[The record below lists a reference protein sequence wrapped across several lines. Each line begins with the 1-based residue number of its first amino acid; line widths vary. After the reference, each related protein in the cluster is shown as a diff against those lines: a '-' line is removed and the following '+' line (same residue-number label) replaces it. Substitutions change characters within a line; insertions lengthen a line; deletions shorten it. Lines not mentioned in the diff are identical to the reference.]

1 MLLYMRKTQDKN
13 RPVIPMTPFQ
23 EEIKKSRRVIKSFK
37 ANADKKRSFT
47 GRFADWMTETFGT
60 AHFLFINVFLFVA
73 WLVINN
79 GLIPGIP
86 VIDPFPHG
94 LLTTMV
100 SLEAI
105 VLAIFV
111 LIAQNRQ
118 SKVDE
123 LREEVAF
130 QMEIISEKEIT
141 KILSLLVKIAKKQ
154 NIDISKDEVL
164 EEMLHPTDTD
174 SIEKALE
181 RQMGNGSPI
190 LPLKFK
196 IPSIPSIPEAPNPLA
211 EIKKLIT
218 EEDTTKKSA

>member
-1 MLLYMRKTQDKN
+1 MASSQDKN
-13 RPVIPMTPFQ
+13 RPVQPMTPFQ

-37 ANADKKRSFT
+37 ANADKKRSLT
-47 GRFADWMTETFGT
+47 GRFADWMTGTFGT
-60 AHFLFINVFLFVA
+60 AHFLFVNVVIFA
-73 WLVINN
+73 IWLIINN
-79 GLIPGIP
+79 GHIPGVP
-86 VIDPFPHG
+86 VFDPFPHG
-94 LLTTMV
+94 LLTTFV

-130 QMEIISEKEIT
+130 QMEIISEREIT

-181 RQMGNGSPI
+181 RQIGNGTPI

-196 IPSIPSIPEAPNPLA
+196 IPGITSISEAPNPIA
-211 EIKKLIT
+211 EIKKFIT
-218 EEDTTKKSA
+218 EEEKSAKKSA